1 MGEVGMILAFV
12 LEVLQRLLSLLKDI
26 LPPVEQLQ
34 PEILPLALAPARL
47 FVPRPI
53 DSGVRPKA
61 YSVALAVFMGLIWRP
76 TVFAFG
82 QLHLRALPQPTS
94 RSTLSRGGL

>member
-1 MGEVGMILAFV
+1 MILAFI
-12 LEVLQRLLSLLKDI
+12 LEVLQRLFGLLEDI
-26 LPPVEQLQ
+26 LPPVEQLY
-34 PEILPLALAPARL
+34 PEILPLALIHERL
-47 FVPRPI
+47 FVARPI

-61 YSVALAVFMGLIWRP
+61 HSVAFAVFMGLIRRP